1 MEQVIASLGFQFEKV
16 QAWRKQSIWKSIF
29 YVIIAVLM
37 ANALVFGLKWL
48 NQSNEAAT
56 ELPVFTVTEDGIQ
69 YEEPFLFNMEVLDLT
84 VMVGEERETDALQTL
99 LLEDSGWVFKRSG
112 VSTELKAYSSLLGFL
127 GETELTERDVAQI
140 LEDLKWFYPLY
151 IYGAIVVDVLIH
163 LVVISFLA
171 LAGLGFRRFVPIRYK
186 EAWTITAYG
195 ITAPLLVR
203 TVIALLPVT
212 VPMLSVLYWATVG
225 IFAFMTIRKIGDE

>member
-1 MEQVIASLGFQFEKV
+1 MDQVIASLGFQFEKV
-16 QAWRKQSIWKSIF
+16 QAWRRQSIWKSIF

-37 ANALVFGLKWL
+37 ANVIVFGLKWV
-48 NQSNEAAT
+48 NQSNETAT
-56 ELPVFTVTEDGIQ
+56 DLPAFTVTDQGIR
-69 YEEPFLFNMEVLDLT
+69 YEEPFVFNMEVLDLT
-84 VMVGEERETDALQTL
+84 VMVGEERETEALQTL
-99 LLEDSGWVFKRSG
+99 LLADSGWVFKRSG
-112 VSTELKAYSSLLGFL
+112 VSTELREYSSLLGFL
-127 GETELTERDVAQI
+127 GETELTERDVTRI
-140 LEDLKWFYPLY
+140 LEELKWFYPLY

-195 ITAPLLVR
+195 FTAPLLVR

>member
-29 YVIIAVLM
+29 YVIIAVML
-37 ANALVFGLKWL
+37 ANAFVFGLKWV
-48 NQSNEAAT
+48 NQSNET
-56 ELPVFTVTEDGIQ
+56 PTNLPAFTVTEDGIQ
-69 YEEPFLFNMEVLDLT
+69 YEEPFLFNMEVLDLA
-84 VMVGEERETDALQTL
+84 VMVVEERETDALQTL
-99 LLEDSGWVFKRSG
+99 LLDDSGWVFKRSG
-112 VSTELKAYSSLLGFL
+112 VSTELKEYSSLLEFL
-127 GETELTERDVAQI
+127 GETELTERDVARI
-140 LEDLKWFYPLY
+140 LDDLEWFYPLY

-212 VPMLSVLYWATVG
+212 VPMLAVLYWATVG

>member
-29 YVIIAVLM
+29 YVIIAVLL
-37 ANALVFGLKWL
+37 ANVLVFGLKWV
-48 NQSNEAAT
+48 NQSNEIAT
-56 ELPVFTVTEDGIQ
+56 DLPAFTVTDQGIR
-69 YEEPFLFNMEVLDLT
+69 YEEPFMFNMGVLDLA

-99 LLEDSGWVFKRSG
+99 LLVDSGWVFKRSG
-112 VSTELKAYSSLLGFL
+112 VSTELNEYSSLLVFL
-127 GETELTERDVAQI
+127 GEAELTERDVARI

-171 LAGLGFRRFVPIRYK
+171 LAGRGFRRFVPIRYK

>member
-29 YVIIAVLM
+29 YAIIAVLM
-37 ANALVFGLKWL
+37 ANALVFGLKWV

-56 ELPVFTVTEDGIQ
+56 NLPTFTVTEDGIQ
-69 YEEPFLFNMEVLDLT
+69 YEEPFFFNMEVLDLT
-84 VMVGEERETDALQTL
+84 VMVGEERETDASQTL

-112 VSTELKAYSSLLGFL
+112 VSTELKAYSGLLGFL
-127 GETELTERDVAQI
+127 GETELTERDVARI

>member
-1 MEQVIASLGFQFEKV
+1 MEQAIASLGFQFEKV

-29 YVIIAVLM
+29 YVIVAVLL
-37 ANALVFGLKWL
+37 ANLLVYGVKWI
-48 NQSNEAAT
+48 NQSGGTTAGEST
-56 ELPVFTVTEDGIQ
+56 FTVTEEGLT
-69 YEEPFLFNMEVLDLT
+69 YERPYAFDVEVLDLT
-84 VMVGEERETDALQTL
+84 VMVGEERATSAEQTL
-99 LLEDSGWVFKRSG
+99 LLEESGWVFKRSG
-112 VSTELKAYSSLLGFL
+112 VATDLTDYQSLLGFF
-127 GETELTERDVAQI
+127 ETSELTERDVDQL
-140 LEDLKWFYPLY
+140 LEDLNWFYPVY
-151 IYGAIVVDVLIH
+151 IYGAIVFDVLLH
-163 LVVISFLA
+163 LLIISFLA

>member
-37 ANALVFGLKWL
+37 ANALVFGLKWV

-112 VSTELKAYSSLLGFL
+112 VSTDLKAYSSLLGFL